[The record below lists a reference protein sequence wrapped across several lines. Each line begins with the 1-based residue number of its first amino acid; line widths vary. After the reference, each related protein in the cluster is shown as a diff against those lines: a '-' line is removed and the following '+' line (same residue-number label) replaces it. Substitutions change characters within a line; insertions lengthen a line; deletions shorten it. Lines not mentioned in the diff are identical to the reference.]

1 MCVYEHLREKVKE
14 SNTHKGDRGRH
25 RNRKK
30 LVAIRRKERDCIQS
44 LRKKSLVD
52 INEKDRKKLKREERG
67 HGRCS
72 VNVCVCEI
80 DR

>member
-1 MCVYEHLREKVKE
+1 MQSFRE
-14 SNTHKGDRGRH
+14 
-25 RNRKK
+25 
-30 LVAIRRKERDCIQS
+30 
-44 LRKKSLVD
+44 KSLVD